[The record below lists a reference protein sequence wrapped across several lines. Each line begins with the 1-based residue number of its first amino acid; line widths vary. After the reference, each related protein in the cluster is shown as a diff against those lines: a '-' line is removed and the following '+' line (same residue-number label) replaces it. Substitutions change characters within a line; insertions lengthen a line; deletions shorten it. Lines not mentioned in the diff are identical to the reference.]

1 MFKTLR
7 SCIRAAEFDRRL
19 CSYASLISNRLCKLV
34 AYVGAEFKFNIACRI
49 YRLRL
54 VRLASDL
61 RVASCARTVSSDL
74 IAQALNFADR
84 HGAQMFENFHLY
96 AYAKSYVAL
105 LATVAE
111 QIRHLHGYVF
121 AKI

>member
-7 SCIRAAEFDRRL
+7 SCIRAAEFDR
-19 CSYASLISNRLCKLV
+19 RLCKLV

-74 IAQALNFADR
+74 IAQALNFADW
-84 HGAQMFENFHLY
+84 HGVRMFENSPRYLY
-96 AYAKSYVAL
+96 AYVKSYVAL
-105 LATVAE
+105 LEALNG